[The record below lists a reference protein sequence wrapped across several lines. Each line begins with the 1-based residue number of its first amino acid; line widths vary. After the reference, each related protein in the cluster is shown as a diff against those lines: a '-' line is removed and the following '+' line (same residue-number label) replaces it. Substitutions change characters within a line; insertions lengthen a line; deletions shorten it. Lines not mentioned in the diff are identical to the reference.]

1 MSVMLR
7 YIDRLSI
14 IICTVLV
21 SAIAMANESAAQPE
35 VSHDS
40 APAHSTA
47 KIKQQSLSAHYDEDN
62 VVTMPMGCLNDGTLP
77 CVFKSL
83 TRQSLK
89 LNDVQLTLLSGSVVK
104 LSDVR
109 VRPVFEPLKGG
120 FIIEQAKGK
129 VFIKSYELSK
139 FPSYASKTK
148 DQVEVV
154 DGKDFYLI
162 KLQSEGLEKVL
173 LDKDDFVKTLAL
185 YFNNKQTFRIKLKE
199 ISAIYEKSFRNDLD
213 LQKKIIERKM
223 ASVEEAKQVELDKQ
237 KAIEEKRKKEQKYFF
252 KRTFER

>member
-1 MSVMLR
+1 MCIMLRNVLRFCILSCAVLMSVTSL
-7 YIDRLSI
+7 
-14 IICTVLV
+14 
-21 SAIAMANESAAQPE
+21 ANEPAAE
-35 VSHDS
+35 HASHDS
-40 APAHSTA
+40 AATHNPP
-47 KIKQQSLSAHYDEDN
+47 KVKQLALSAHYDEDN
-62 VVTMPMGCLNDGTLP
+62 IVTMPMGCLNDGTLP

-89 LNDVQLTLLSGSVVK
+89 LNDVQLTLLSGAVVK
-104 LSDVR
+104 LSDMT

-120 FIIEQAKGK
+120 FVIEQAKGK

-162 KLQSEGLEKVL
+162 KFQNEGMEKVL
-173 LDKDDFVKTLAL
+173 LDKDDFVKTLAS

-223 ASVEEAKQVELDKQ
+223 ASVEEAKQVEIDKQ

-252 KRTFER
+252 QRTFER